1 LELYF
6 FVCHRGRESPLTS
19 TPGAVPGNADVVI
32 DHAGERINVDKSV
45 RKTVNSFLTGFW
57 EV

>member
-1 LELYF
+1 M
-6 FVCHRGRESPLTS
+6 
-19 TPGAVPGNADVVI
+19 PGAVPAKAGGVI
-32 DHAGERINVDKSV
+32 DHVGERINVDKSV